1 VNARALV
8 PDWIRGQSPAPPAQ
22 LLARVTAM
30 TAGAVIETTPAAALI
45 SAGEAG
51 MAAVLRGGC
60 LTRDSALDLLAVD
73 ALVTYAFEAAA
84 DEPEALE
91 ALSTNALRRIAA
103 LAEAQMT

>member
-1 VNARALV
+1 
-8 PDWIRGQSPAPPAQ
+8 
-22 LLARVTAM
+22 M
-30 TAGAVIETTPAAALI
+30 TAGAAIDTTPAAALI
-45 SAGEAG
+45 SAGEVA

-91 ALSTNALRRIAA
+91 TLSSDALRRIAA
-103 LAEAQMT
+103 LADADTT

>member
-1 VNARALV
+1 VTAQVLV
-8 PDWIRGQSPAPPAQ
+8 PDWIRGRSPAPPVQ

-30 TAGAVIETTPAAALI
+30 TAGTVIETTAAAALI

-51 MAAVLRGGC
+51 MGAVLRGGC

-91 ALSTNALRRIAA
+91 TLSSEALRRIAA
-103 LAEAQMT
+103 LAEAQTT